1 MAPFRAG
8 GRPATRRRGSARR
21 RRSSRRP
28 RSSTIGVLLLVAV
41 LVGVPVVDWLGE
53 RPGLVA
59 GIAVAAVLLA
69 VGAGACYLAWWR
81 VRRQHRLARTRSIAV
96 ADGLTGT
103 QFEHWLA
110 DLMRRSGFT
119 QVVVSGGAGDLG
131 ADVVARAPDQRL
143 VVVQCK
149 RYAADR
155 RVGSPEVQR
164 FAGTARQLHG
174 ADIAVIVTTATF
186 TRPAEATAARLGIRL
201 VDREMLTRW
210 AAEGLIPV
218 ALATR
223 APSRR
228 ATGIT

>member
-1 MAPFRAG
+1 MF
-8 GRPATRRRGSARR
+8 
-21 RRSSRRP
+21 
-28 RSSTIGVLLLVAV
+28 VAV
-41 LVGVPVVDWLGE
+41 LVGVSVVDWLGE
-53 RPGLVA
+53 RPGLA
-59 GIAVAAVLLA
+59 IGIAVSAALA
-69 VGAGACYLAWWR
+69 AGGAGACYLVWWR
-81 VRRQHRLARTRSIAV
+81 VRRRHRLARTRSIAV
-96 ADGLTGT
+96 ADGLTGA

-110 DLMRRSGFT
+110 DLLRRSGFT

-131 ADVVARAPDQRL
+131 ADVVARAPDLRL

-186 TRPAEATAARLGIRL
+186 TRPAETTAARLGIRL
-201 VDREMLTRW
+201 VDREMLARW
-210 AAEGLIPV
+210 AAEGLLPV

-223 APSRR
+223 SLPSR
-228 ATGIT
+228 APGIA